1 MKIKDLTIKD
11 DVLTFISDYTHFENY
26 PNQFP
31 KHKAYLSH
39 FLVVLYGI
47 FFALGL
53 VLFLYGLIKLNSLLI
68 GLLLFIFPNIISLT
82 IGWFLYYRPMTMTLK
97 KNDQNNWQY
106 DYQNYPLS
114 QLNNGTQAR
123 VIMRVYFYQ
132 STGRYKKGLIHHER
146 IDYYVVQP
154 MICLE
159 IFNEN
164 QPIEFL
170 RILSKTYF
178 DIHQLRQEFD
188 EVLEQLSP
196 ILNFLNLPLHT
207 DKENVYWLDS
217 EHKANW
223 QLYQQTKV
231 LDFRQLEPPSIFDA
245 LSPIDKVKRLNDFY

>member
-1 MKIKDLTIKD
+1 MKIKDLAIKD
-11 DVLTFISDYTHFENY
+11 DVLTFIADYTHFEHY
-26 PNQFP
+26 PNP
-31 KHKAYLSH
+31 LLEYKDHLSH
-39 FLVVLYGI
+39 FLSVLFVII
-47 FFALGL
+47 FIFGLGL
-53 VLFLYGLIKLNSLLI
+53 FFYGWIKFNSFLI
-68 GLLLFIFPNIISLT
+68 GLLLFIFPNIIAIV
-82 IGWFLYYRPMTMTLK
+82 IGWILYHRPMPMTLK
-97 KNDQNNWQY
+97 KNRQNDWQY
-106 DYQNYPLS
+106 DYQNNSLS

-132 STGRYKKGLIHHER
+132 STGRYKKGLIDYKR
-146 IDYYVVQP
+146 IDYYVVEP

-159 IFNEN
+159 IFNKN
-164 QPIEFL
+164 QPVEFL

-188 EVLEQLSP
+188 KVLEQLSP

-245 LSPIDKVKRLNDFY
+245 LSPIEKVKRLNDFY